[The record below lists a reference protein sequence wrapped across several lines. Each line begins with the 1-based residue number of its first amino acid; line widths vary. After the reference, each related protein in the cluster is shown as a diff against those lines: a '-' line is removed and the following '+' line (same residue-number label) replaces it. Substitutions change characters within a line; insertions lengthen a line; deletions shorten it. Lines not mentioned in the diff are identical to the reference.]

1 MKTSYRG
8 KALMEINK
16 LSTNAFINQG
26 VFEMKRKLYE
36 KAVNNF
42 SLAINESH
50 DLLIPFI
57 MRSKCFTL

>member
-1 MKTSYRG
+1 MSASYRG
-8 KALMEINK
+8 KALMETNK

-26 VFEMKRKLYE
+26 VFEMKKKLYD

-50 DLLIPFI
+50 DLLIPFV
-57 MRSKCFTL
+57 MRSKCFTM

>member
-1 MKTSYRG
+1 MNTSYRG

-26 VFEMKRKLYE
+26 VFEMKKKLYD

-50 DLLIPFI
+50 DLLLPFV

>member
-1 MKTSYRG
+1 MMTCYRG

-16 LSTNAFINQG
+16 LSTTAFINQG
-26 VFEMKRKLYE
+26 VFEMKKKLYE

-42 SLAINESH
+42 SLAINESR
-50 DLLIPFI
+50 DLLLPFV